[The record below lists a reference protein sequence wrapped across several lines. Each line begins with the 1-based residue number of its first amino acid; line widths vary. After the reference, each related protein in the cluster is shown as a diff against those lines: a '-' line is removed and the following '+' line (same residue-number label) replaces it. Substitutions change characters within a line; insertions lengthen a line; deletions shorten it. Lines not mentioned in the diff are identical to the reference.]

1 MKAIVRVA
9 LAATACLG
17 QAATAFAEPV
27 VVPQRTP
34 GGLGFRQVF
43 MPDDTHQAL
52 NFAWRDGSAIALP
65 GKEALADL
73 GPALMMEGPK
83 GSSQSAM
90 LEKLKD
96 LQASM
101 GLRGTAS
108 FTAGHLSAPRARFA
122 EAGEILARVLD
133 DPALPQDKLARLQ
146 INRAVA
152 SRQASE
158 NAETL
163 AQQLFDGLILEDGP
177 YRRLLTGEPSMF
189 AQVTRADIA
198 AWRRDVLVRDGV
210 VIVTAGPMGTAEA
223 GRAIDRIFGGL
234 PQSGKVP
241 LRPAPVFR
249 PSGKLVVVEKPAVQA
264 AIVAGGLTGLTVTP
278 DLARAEIAVSVFG
291 GGFAG
296 RLTKAI
302 RERLGATYGVSV
314 ALQPVGADTR
324 VLAIR
329 SAVANDKSRDVLA
342 AIRTEYSR
350 YVAEGPTDVEI
361 EPRKRIFI
369 NRAHEML
376 RRASATAAGLIT
388 AALHD
393 FPDDFLTT
401 YETRIRAYDIAAIN
415 ADIRSKFPKP
425 PLTIVIVAPSADGLE
440 ADCIIKSREEIAHCP
455 R

>member
-146 INRAVA
+146 INR
-152 SRQASE
+152 
-158 NAETL
+158 
-163 AQQLFDGLILEDGP
+163 DGP

-210 VIVTAGPMGTAEA
+210 VIVTAGPMGAEEA

-249 PSGKLVVVEKPAVQA
+249 PSGKLVVVEKPAVQT

-376 RRASATAAGLIT
+376 RRAPATAAGLIT